1 MKQPFLRC
9 VRTQNATITREKH
22 TKFSTGNRKEP
33 LARIILRRI
42 ILKRIF
48 REKGGKMW
56 IVFIWFGVWMNGSSS
71 EAITNHSFYN
81 VRNISYLNNQLLM
94 SEERLCSI

>member
-1 MKQPFLRC
+1 
-9 VRTQNATITREKH
+9 
-22 TKFSTGNRKEP
+22 
-33 LARIILRRI
+33 
-42 ILKRIF
+42 
-48 REKGGKMW
+48 MW